1 MKNNFST
8 ALLLTT
14 YNWPE
19 ALRLVLLSIKR
30 QSIMPNEILI
40 ADDGSTNETKNVIDS
55 FRDQIPVNITHF
67 WHEDEGFRKSI
78 ILNKAIAE
86 SDSDY
91 IIQID
96 GDCIIH
102 KNFIEDH
109 KKLASKNTY
118 LFGSRVN
125 IQKEYL
131 TVLFQ
136 NDVIDFK
143 LFSKGIKKRTRTLH
157 IPLFSRFFKRR
168 SDLPDKF
175 RGCNTSFW
183 KSDIVAVNGYNED
196 FKGWGREDSELIV
209 RLINNHVAGK
219 RIRYRGILYHIF
231 HDENSRENLYV
242 NNTIQ
247 QNSIVN
253 NSFWCKNGI
262 DKYLM

>member
-14 YNWPE
+14 YNWTE
-19 ALRLVLLSIKR
+19 ALNLVLLSIKR
-30 QSIMPNEILI
+30 QSVMPNEILI
-40 ADDGSTNETKNVIDS
+40 ADDGSTNETETLIDS
-55 FRDQIPVNITHF
+55 FRDQIPVKIKHF
-67 WHEDEGFRKSI
+67 WHEDDGFRKSI
-78 ILNKAIAE
+78 ILNQAIAA
-86 SDSDY
+86 SNSDY

-102 KNFIEDH
+102 KNFIKDH
-109 KKLASKNTY
+109 LKLASKNTY

-131 TVLFQ
+131 PTFFK
-136 NDVIDFK
+136 NKIIDFN

-157 IPLFSRFFKRR
+157 IPLFSMFFKKRNG
-168 SDLPDKF
+168 LPSKF

-183 KSDIVAVNGYNED
+183 KNDVIAVNGYNEN

-209 RLINNHVAGK
+209 RLINNNVSGK

-231 HDENSRENLYV
+231 HDENSRGNLQT

-247 QNSIVN
+247 QNSIIN
-253 NSFWCKNGI
+253 NLSWCENGI
-262 DKYLM
+262 DKYLK